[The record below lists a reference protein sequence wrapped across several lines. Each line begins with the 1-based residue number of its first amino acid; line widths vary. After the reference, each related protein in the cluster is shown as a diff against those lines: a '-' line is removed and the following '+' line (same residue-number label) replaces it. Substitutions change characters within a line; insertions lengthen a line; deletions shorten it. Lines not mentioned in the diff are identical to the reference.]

1 MVVAHSASLET
12 TVDRPEDAVND
23 RIDTSPDLNAR
34 ARTHFKS
41 MVESIGVKRFASA
54 MDLSTRQVNRIL
66 SGVQPNPIERMVRC
80 LQTAT
85 PEIGDRSLD
94 FVCQEVGGFFVR
106 QDPHLGSAAANAV
119 RECAEAIACISDGE
133 ISEIDEKEIREAIG
147 ALVGLLRTVEE
158 KKARN
163 EPRRFDSAMSS
174 PAPAIGSNNHVAGTL
189 PASRGARISRS
200 A

>member
-1 MVVAHSASLET
+1 MTDRNESSA
-12 TVDRPEDAVND
+12 
-23 RIDTSPDLNAR
+23 DLNAR
-34 ARTHFKS
+34 ARAHFRA

-66 SGVQPNPIERMVRC
+66 SGVQPNPVERLVRC

-85 PEIGDRSLD
+85 PEVGDRALD
-94 FVCQEVGGFFVR
+94 FVCQEVNGFFVR
-106 QDPHLGSAAANAV
+106 QEPHLGSAAANAV

-147 ALVGLLRTVEE
+147 AMVGLLKTVEE

-163 EPRRFDSAMSS
+163 EPRRFAGSMAS
-174 PAPAIGSNNHVAGTL
+174 PEPANGAQVVPTVGL
-189 PASRGARISRS
+189 PASRGARAR
-200 A
+200 

>member
-1 MVVAHSASLET
+1 M
-12 TVDRPEDAVND
+12 ND
-23 RIDTSPDLNAR
+23 RNETNADLNAR
-34 ARTHFKS
+34 ARVHFKA
-41 MVESIGVKRFASA
+41 MVESIGVKRFAAA

-66 SGVQPNPIERMVRC
+66 SGVQPNPVERLVRS

-85 PEIGDRSLD
+85 PEVGDRTLD

-106 QDPHLGSAAANAV
+106 QEPHLGNAAANAV

-163 EPRRFDSAMSS
+163 EPRRFGNAMAS
-174 PAPAIGSNNHVAGTL
+174 PEPSVQGGGGGGSVGL
-189 PASRGARISRS
+189 PASRGVKVVPGVPGAGTAGMRNGSR
-200 A
+200 